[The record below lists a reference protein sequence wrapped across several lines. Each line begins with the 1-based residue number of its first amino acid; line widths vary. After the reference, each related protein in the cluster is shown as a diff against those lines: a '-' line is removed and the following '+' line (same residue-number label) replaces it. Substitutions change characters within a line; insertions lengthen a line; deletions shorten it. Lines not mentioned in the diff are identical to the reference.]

1 MNTLNSNL
9 ISGVVDADDRH
20 DAAQQPAADN
30 PDAAANPDAAQQPT
44 ADNPDAATNTD
55 AAQQPTADTPAHS
68 PLSTLSPTDDS
79 TVDAFVNKV
88 LDRIGDSLA
97 QAEQR
102 GFDRAMQQAREQDNG
117 PANRLTS
124 CPNFLTGLKP
134 DIWSPEACS

>member
-20 DAAQQPAADN
+20 DAAQQPTADN
-30 PDAAANPDAAQQPT
+30 PDTAADTDDVQQPT
-44 ADNPDAATNTD
+44 ADTD

-134 DIWSPEACS
+134 DIWSPETCS